1 MTGRVLDLK
10 PCLPAAKSISAAPQ
24 PGVRLGKLLALAAP
38 DGVWV
43 ALTPSAGGVL
53 ARLGIDCDAG
63 RLARAIEQGQS
74 AVLAFENG
82 DGSLPIVLGIV
93 SPLQPTAAP
102 PAPAGSE
109 YSGIAVE
116 ADADGRRVR
125 LEAQEEVVLQCGLSS
140 ITLKRNGK
148 VIIRGSYIETYA
160 SGTNRIKGGNVR
172 IN

>member
-10 PCLPAAKSISAAPQ
+10 PAKSSQ
-24 PGVRLGKLLALAAP
+24 SEGSTSQSGVRLGRLLALAAP

-43 ALTPSAGGVL
+43 ELAPPIERVV
-53 ARLGIDCDAG
+53 ARLGIDCDAA
-63 RLARAIEQGQS
+63 RLAQAIERGQS
-74 AVLAFENG
+74 AVVAFENG
-82 DGSLPIVLGIV
+82 DCSRPIVLGIV
-93 SPLQPTAAP
+93 SPLQPTAASS
-102 PAPAGSE
+102 APAGLV
-109 YSGIAVE
+109 VE

-148 VIIRGSYIETYA
+148 VVIRGTYIETYA

>member
-1 MTGRVLDLK
+1 MTGRVLGLRQ
-10 PCLPAAKSISAAPQ
+10 PKSASHSESSASQ

-43 ALTPSAGGVL
+43 ELSPVAERVRARLGVDCDL
-53 ARLGIDCDAG
+53 ARLTQ
-63 RLARAIEQGQS
+63 AIERGQS

-82 DGSLPIVLGIV
+82 ESCLPIVLGFV
-93 SPLQPTAAP
+93 NSLQPTAALE
-102 PAPAGSE
+102 AAAGLV
-109 YSGIAVE
+109 VE

-140 ITLKRNGK
+140 ITLKRDGK
-148 VIIRGSYIETYA
+148 VVIRGSHVETHA

>member
-10 PCLPAAKSISAAPQ
+10 LAKSPSAGATSQ

-38 DGVWV
+38 NGVWV
-43 ALTPSAGGVL
+43 ELDPTTERVL
-53 ARLGIDCDAG
+53 ARLGIACDAAH
-63 RLARAIEQGQS
+63 LTHAIEQGQC
-74 AVLAFENG
+74 AVVAFENG
-82 DGSLPIVLGIV
+82 DCARPIVLGIL

-102 PAPAGSE
+102 SAPPGFV
-109 YSGIAVE
+109 VE
-116 ADADGRRVR
+116 ADADGRSVR

-148 VIIRGSYIETYA
+148 VVIRGSYIETYA